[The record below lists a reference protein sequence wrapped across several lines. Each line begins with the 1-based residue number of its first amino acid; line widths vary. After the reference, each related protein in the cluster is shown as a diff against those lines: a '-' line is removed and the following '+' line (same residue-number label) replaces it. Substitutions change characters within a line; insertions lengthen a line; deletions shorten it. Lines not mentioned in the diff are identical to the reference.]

1 MDSSEPT
8 MDDRRMDRESKQEQI
23 SDGSNNP
30 EVEGGPDQG
39 EIMDEDDVLEEIED
53 DQSPENG

>member
-1 MDSSEPT
+1 